1 MKNLSLFGVIIGT
14 AVLITRLAVAVE
26 GKVEMDESDL
36 SKMAAESSASRDEQ
50 PLKVQ
55 ENFTAPQ
62 RMINLRLIQSQVL
75 NLNLSEKEL
84 EESDAPVEE

>member
-1 MKNLSLFGVIIGT
+1 MIKWTLILVSI
-14 AVLITRLAVAVE
+14 VLVAKSVL
-26 GKVEMDESDL
+26 GADAKVELDESDL
-36 SKMAAESSASRDEQ
+36 SKKVFGEDQ

-55 ENFTAPQ
+55 DSLSVPQ
-62 RMINLRLIQSQVL
+62 REVNLRLIQSQVL